1 MCHPAPTASADAR
14 LAGLR
19 AEVCA
24 LADALADVDVAELSE
39 GSLGETMSDLLRV
52 RRQLEGTVAALATR
66 FRGSSE
72 WSADGARDPIA

>member
-39 GSLGETMSDLLRV
+39 GSLGETILFLSFYELPMFLPLIRSFLIKWKLKTI
-52 RRQLEGTVAALATR
+52 E
-66 FRGSSE
+66 
-72 WSADGARDPIA
+72 